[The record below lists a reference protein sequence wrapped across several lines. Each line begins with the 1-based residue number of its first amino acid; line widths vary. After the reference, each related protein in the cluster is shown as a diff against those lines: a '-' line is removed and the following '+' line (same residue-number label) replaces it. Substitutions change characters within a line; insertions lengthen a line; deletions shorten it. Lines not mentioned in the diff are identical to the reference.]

1 MLTQGMWTL
10 ANEKR
15 KGKVIVEKKS
25 RSGFIPGFLIGM
37 LAMFIVAGG
46 IGAGIY
52 FSNTDI
58 AVSKKATAVS
68 QAEKK
73 LKSLEQVIHNYYLE
87 DVEQSNLTEGLYKG
101 LFAGIGDPY
110 SVYYTKEEYEE
121 LMQATS
127 GKYYGIGA
135 LVSQDVKTGVI
146 SISKVFKDAPADKA
160 GMKAEDVIYKV
171 DDDGIEG
178 KEVDKVVAMMKG
190 EKGTQVKV
198 TVYRPSEKKYKDLM
212 ITRDEVKVPT
222 VESRMLNKETGYIQ
236 ITEFDE
242 VTGEQFTKALNQLK
256 KQGMKKVVFD
266 VRDNPGGS
274 YATVCDIL
282 DEILPAGTLVYTKDK
297 YGNEEKQES
306 EPDSLNMP
314 MVVLQNENSASASE
328 IFAGAIQDFKAGK
341 IIGTQSF
348 GKGIVQQI
356 IPLGD
361 GSAVKLTVEKYYTPS
376 GKNIHGKGITPDIKV
391 EQGEDEKKDIQLEK
405 AIEELK

>member
-1 MLTQGMWTL
+1 M
-10 ANEKR
+10 
-15 KGKVIVEKKS
+15 EKKNK
-25 RSGFIPGFLIGM
+25 SGFIPGFLLGM
-37 LAMFIVAGG
+37 FAMLIMAGG
-46 IGAGIY
+46 IGVGIY

-58 AVSKKATAVS
+58 TVSKNTTAVS

-87 DVEQSNLTEGLYKG
+87 DVDQNSLTEGLYKG

-110 SVYYTKEEYEE
+110 SVYYTKEEYQE

-135 LVSQDVKTGVI
+135 LVSQDAKTGVI

-160 GMKAEDVIYKV
+160 GMRAEDVIYKV
-171 DDDGIEG
+171 DDNSIEG

-198 TVYRPSEKKYKDLM
+198 TVYRASEKKYRDLT
-212 ITRDEVKVPT
+212 IIRDEVKVPT
-222 VESRMLNKETGYIQ
+222 VESKMLDKNIGYIQ

-242 VTGEQFTKALNQLK
+242 VTGEQFTKAVNQLK

-297 YGNEEKQES
+297 YGKEEKQES
-306 EPDSLNMP
+306 EPDCLNMP

-328 IFAGAIQDFKAGK
+328 IFAGSIQDFKAGK

-356 IPLGD
+356 MPLGD
-361 GSAVKLTVEKYYTPS
+361 GSAIKLTIEKYYTPS
-376 GKNIHGKGITPDIKV
+376 GKNIHGKGITPDIQV
-391 EQGEDEKKDIQLEK
+391 EQGENEKKDVQLEK
-405 AIEELK
+405 AMEELK

>member
-1 MLTQGMWTL
+1 MQ
-10 ANEKR
+10 
-15 KGKVIVEKKS
+15 KKN
-25 RSGFIPGFLIGM
+25 RSGFVPGFLIGM
-37 LAMFIVAGG
+37 LAMLIMAGG
-46 IGAGIY
+46 IVAGIY
-52 FSNTDI
+52 FSNIDMI
-58 AVSKKATAVS
+58 SSKNSVAVTK
-68 QAEKK
+68 AEKK
-73 LKSLEQVIHNYYLE
+73 LKSLEHVIHNYYLE
-87 DVEQSNLTEGLYKG
+87 DVNQDHLVEGLYKG

-135 LVSQDVKTGVI
+135 LVSQDMRTGLI
-146 SISKVFKDAPADKA
+146 TISKVFQGAPADKA
-160 GMKAEDVIYKV
+160 GMKAEDAIYKV
-171 DDDGIEG
+171 DDKSIDG

-198 TVYRPSEKKYKDLM
+198 TVYRPSEKKYIDLM

-222 VESRMLNKETGYIQ
+222 VESRMLNKEIGYIQ

-242 VTGEQFTKALNQLK
+242 VTGEQFTKAVNQLK

-297 YGNEEKQES
+297 YGKEERQES
-306 EPDSLNMP
+306 DPESLNMP
-314 MVVLQNENSASASE
+314 MVVLQNEDSASASE

-341 IIGTQSF
+341 IMGTQSF

-391 EQGEDEKKDIQLEK
+391 EQGEDEKKDLQLEK